1 MSDCVQLYLLKLML
15 PGFEG
20 FGLPVYPRAMALYP
34 PNLDGPPFL
43 FVGMFLILFY
53 LGQCPLY
60 VWLLCGVNGSC
71 TDFSPLSQVAGGA
84 WDNANF
90 IGMVLMCLK
99 LLYFNLLEEGM
110 FLFRLCL
117 FVCDLLL
124 CLLFIRS
131 LASGLMSGNGSPG
144 MYACNSVCVVCLA
157 HVSGAAC
164 AGLHFCHGS
173 AGFCRSGG
181 GTISRFGLPL

>member
-1 MSDCVQLYLLKLML
+1 
-15 PGFEG
+15 
-20 FGLPVYPRAMALYP
+20 MALYP

-43 FVGMFLILFY
+43 FVGVFLIPFH

-71 TDFSPLSQVAGGA
+71 TDLSPLSQVVGGA
-84 WDNANF
+84 WGNANF

-117 FVCDLLL
+117 FVCGLLL
-124 CLLFIRS
+124 CLLFI
-131 LASGLMSGNGSPG
+131 M
-144 MYACNSVCVVCLA
+144 VVMRIMLLI
-157 HVSGAAC
+157 VVVIFVIIVC
-164 AGLHFCHGS
+164 AGMHLN
-173 AGFCRSGG
+173 
-181 GTISRFGLPL
+181 II

>member
-1 MSDCVQLYLLKLML
+1 MACQYIQGQWHYTLQPRWAPL
-15 PGFEG
+15 PFC
-20 FGLPVYPRAMALYP
+20 
-34 PNLDGPPFL
+34 PFH
-43 FVGMFLILFY
+43 

-71 TDFSPLSQVAGGA
+71 TDLSPLSQVAGGA

-99 LLYFNLLEEGM
+99 RLYFNLLEGGM

-131 LASGLMSGNGSPG
+131 LASGLMGALGCMLVIVCVCCVFG
-144 MYACNSVCVVCLA
+144 ACVRCSVCRPAL
-157 HVSGAAC
+157 
-164 AGLHFCHGS
+164 LPWW
-173 AGFCRSGG
+173 RKPLPQWRQDNLL
-181 GTISRFGLPL
+181 RFGLLL